1 MCLTIEWNGL
11 LRSGLLALGVG
22 SLLLLREVREGAED
36 LDLSPLLLGGN
47 RLRLGLEEMQGLA
60 VFLYKNLWSIRGLV
74 DSRNLHDK

>member
-1 MCLTIEWNGL
+1 MCLTIQRNGL

-60 VFLYKNLWSIRGLV
+60 VFLYKDIWSIRGKV
-74 DSRNLHDK
+74 NSRNLHDK